1 MDCWECEE
9 DTGERLEVEY
19 ADGAIESVL
28 LCESCR
34 ERFVDGDL
42 VGGVQA
48 VSLENEP
55 CS

>member
-1 MDCWECEE
+1 MDCWEWEE

-19 ADGAIESVL
+19 TDGAIESVI

-34 ERFVDGDL
+34 ERLADGDL

-48 VSLENEP
+48 VSP
-55 CS
+55 GDDPSD